1 MESPMPN
8 RSELDA
14 HLDALQDAL
23 PNVASDEDADFDYLD
38 FQARAEAVLHSAA
51 PEDAAHV
58 RGRIDDMLASAGLI
72 PTDDNGQACR

>member
-1 MESPMPN
+1 MPN

-58 RGRIDDMLASAGLI
+58 RRIDDMLASAGLI
-72 PTDDNGQACR
+72 PTDDNEKACR